1 MHFFCTPSISKSI
14 GPQIGDLLQELMLQE
29 IILMDLQ
36 KIPGVKRNQFMIIVQ
51 EDQTANL
58 LLFILKILAW
68 ELMLIGKILL
78 IIGVCLKLNSKIL
91 FPTYLNDVLIKEV
104 SWVKTISK
112 ELKVFIQFN

>member
-58 LLFILKILAW
+58 LRFILKTIAW
-68 ELMLIGKILL
+68 ELMLIGTILL
-78 IIGVCLKLNSKIL
+78 IQGDTFKMGRTETHIL
-91 FPTYLNDVLIKEV
+91 
-104 SWVKTISK
+104 
-112 ELKVFIQFN
+112 